1 MSLNL
6 WKAALPQS
14 RIFSLIINK
23 TLRLFYQGLDYPQ
36 LINGESRERI
46 KSLMLSNG
54 DLEILRHVAC
64 GLNRTSMIARHE
76 GKSSSNIRSRLKRLR
91 DKVYLARSFVL
102 SETGGDEYV
111 YRCIYKL

>member
-1 MSLNL
+1 MESSATTKSDIQPN
-6 WKAALPQS
+6 
-14 RIFSLIINK
+14 NK
-23 TLRLFYQGLDYPQ
+23 QD
-36 LINGESRERI
+36 I
-46 KSLMLSNG
+46 
-54 DLEILRHVAC
+54 AC

-76 GKSSSNIRSRLKRLR
+76 GKSSSNISSRLKRLR